1 MATND
6 LDNVPVLFS
15 IIRIGAESHAGSLQK
30 PCLTAPS
37 EIGEAPIPTAGTTSA
52 IFSVSD

>member
-1 MATND
+1 VATND